1 MLLLFDNFGSRFFD
15 INAKSFVMGAF
26 VLVDIRRFVKT
37 HDFHHLSEEVIMSTY
52 AQFAAD
58 CTGRIYT
65 ARPRKNAA
73 PDPTPSDVA
82 RGQKCLFPS
91 SGLIREIPG
100 FDTRKGFVAVPR
112 QSKIFWTQG
121 RKWRYSA
128 ILIEETLPGDYIYD
142 RHKVYPEPDK
152 RVIYMRYD
160 IRALEGDSE
169 RIVYRARISPLEIP
183 QNLVDFGK
191 VKIKEREF

>member
-1 MLLLFDNFGSRFFD
+1 
-15 INAKSFVMGAF
+15 
-26 VLVDIRRFVKT
+26 
-37 HDFHHLSEEVIMSTY
+37 MSTY

-73 PDPTPSDVA
+73 PDRTPSDIA
-82 RGQKCLFPS
+82 RGQKCVFPS

-100 FDTRKGFVAVPR
+100 FVTRHGFVSVPR

-121 RKWRYSA
+121 RKWRYTA
-128 ILIEETLPGDYIYD
+128 ALVEETLPGNYTYD
-142 RHKVYPEPDK
+142 RHKVYSEPDK
-152 RVIYMRYD
+152 RIVYLRYD
-160 IRALEGDSE
+160 LRVIEGESE

-183 QNLVDFGK
+183 KNLVDFGK
-191 VKIKEREF
+191 AKIKERGL

>member
-1 MLLLFDNFGSRFFD
+1 
-15 INAKSFVMGAF
+15 
-26 VLVDIRRFVKT
+26 
-37 HDFHHLSEEVIMSTY
+37 MSTY

-65 ARPRKNAA
+65 ARPRKKAA
-73 PDPTPSDVA
+73 PALTPSDIA

-100 FDTRKGFVAVPR
+100 FDTRCGFVSVPR
-112 QSKIFWTQG
+112 QSKIFWCNG
-121 RKWRYSA
+121 KKWRYTA
-128 ILIEETLPGDYIYD
+128 VLVEETLPGGYTYD

-152 RVIYMRYD
+152 CIVYMRYD
-160 IRALEGDSE
+160 LRALEGESE

-183 QNLVDFGK
+183 KNLVDFGK
-191 VKIKEREF
+191 AKIIERGL

>member
-1 MLLLFDNFGSRFFD
+1 
-15 INAKSFVMGAF
+15 
-26 VLVDIRRFVKT
+26 
-37 HDFHHLSEEVIMSTY
+37 MSTY

-82 RGQKCLFPS
+82 TGQKCLFPS

-191 VKIKEREF
+191 VKIKERGF